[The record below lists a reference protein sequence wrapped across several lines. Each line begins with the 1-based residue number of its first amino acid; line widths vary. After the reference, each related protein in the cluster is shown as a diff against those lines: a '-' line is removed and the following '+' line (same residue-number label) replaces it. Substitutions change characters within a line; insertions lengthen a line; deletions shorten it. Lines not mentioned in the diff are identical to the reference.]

1 METQLLKLNPPY
13 NIICNKGRFAKH
25 IATLIVVDKEQS
37 DAQPGHWETKT
48 QSFPV
53 VDYGDGSPEGDVWS
67 SSEVKDC
74 RVVARE
80 SVNDMPIVVSL
91 AWFSQLLKFNH
102 GQGIVNVNGKFY
114 ELTPLVLQSILSRY
128 NISVVL
134 PNNNNNHYE
143 VELKFTEYSDPD
155 EKLVYVESV
164 GGNLYFNTFYNMDD
178 DDVTAGDGAMEDIIY
193 WWKDYLDVIRPMS
206 QGGKDVS
213 IEFTT
218 KNKKYDLFVKE
229 LNWQIKL
236 ENGAGE

>member
-1 METQLLKLNPPY
+1 MYHNLRNP
-13 NIICNKGRFAKH
+13 
-25 IATLIVVDKEQS
+25 V
-37 DAQPGHWETKT
+37 
-48 QSFPV
+48 
-53 VDYGDGSPEGDVWS
+53 
-67 SSEVKDC
+67 
-74 RVVARE
+74 
-80 SVNDMPIVVSL
+80 
-91 AWFSQLLKFNH
+91 
-102 GQGIVNVNGKFY
+102 
-114 ELTPLVLQSILSRY
+114 PLVLQSILSRY

-178 DDVTAGDGAMEDIIY
+178 DDVTAGDGAIEDIIY